1 MTQTL
6 TREQRRTDRSRRTVA
21 AVLAVLAAAAVAG
34 VWWFFVTTV
43 PGQRLDDVAYT
54 GSRIGRTR
62 LAEYT
67 QSVLDV
73 VSVPF
78 LVSVIVVTTA
88 VALLRRRWWLALG
101 VGAVVGGVNLTT
113 QLLKYEVFTRPGL
126 GVTDGY
132 ADNTLPSGHTTV
144 AGSVGLAVL
153 LVAPARWRWLVA
165 PLAAAYTGATGIA
178 TMVDGWHRASDV
190 VAAVLVVA
198 AWTLLALAVTGP
210 VDATGPVRAVG
221 WALGVAGVGGALVA
235 VVALT
240 LTRGAD
246 ADPSRAQM
254 LIAYGGASVGVLAV
268 LSLATLAVLLV
279 GSRPARRG
287 GSPPP

>member
-6 TREQRRTDRSRRTVA
+6 TREQRRTDSTRRTVA
-21 AVLAVLAAAAVAG
+21 ALLAVLAAAAVTT
-34 VWWFFVTTV
+34 VWWFFVTTAT
-43 PGQRLDDVAYT
+43 GQHLDDVAYT

-78 LVSVIVVTTA
+78 LIVVIVVATA

-101 VGAVVGGVNLTT
+101 VGAVVGAANLTT
-113 QLLKYEVFTRPGL
+113 QLLKYEVFNRPDL
-126 GVTDGY
+126 GITDGY
-132 ADNTLPSGHTTV
+132 AANTLPSGHTTV

-165 PLAAAYTGATGIA
+165 PLAAVYTGATGIA
-178 TMVDGWHRASDV
+178 TMADGWHRASDV
-190 VAAVLVVA
+190 VAAVLVVTGWA
-198 AWTLLALAVTGP
+198 LLAVAVTGP
-210 VDATGPVRAVG
+210 VDAVGPVRAAG
-221 WALGVAGVGGALVA
+221 WVLGVAGVAGALVA
-235 VVALT
+235 LVCLL

-254 LIAYGGASVGVLAV
+254 LIAYGGASVGVMAV

-279 GSRPARRG
+279 GARPAR
-287 GSPPP
+287 